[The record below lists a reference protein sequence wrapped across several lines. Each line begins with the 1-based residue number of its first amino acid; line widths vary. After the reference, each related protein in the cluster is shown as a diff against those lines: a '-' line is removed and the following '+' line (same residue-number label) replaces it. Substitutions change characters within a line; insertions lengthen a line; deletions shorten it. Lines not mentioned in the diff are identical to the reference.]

1 MRYFKLPLIVTGIV
15 VFLVVIAGGFGI
27 YYIDKNSKSDQEKE
41 YRGERFGQGLGAFA
55 GILVAPFWLF
65 AAAKMGKEKRLAK
78 AEAKSKVFSQKKNL
92 G

>member
-27 YYIDKNSKSDQEKE
+27 YYIDKNSKSDQEK
-41 YRGERFGQGLGAFA
+41 
-55 GILVAPFWLF
+55 
-65 AAAKMGKEKRLAK
+65 RLAK
-78 AEAKSKVFSQKKNL
+78 AEAKSKVSSQKKNL